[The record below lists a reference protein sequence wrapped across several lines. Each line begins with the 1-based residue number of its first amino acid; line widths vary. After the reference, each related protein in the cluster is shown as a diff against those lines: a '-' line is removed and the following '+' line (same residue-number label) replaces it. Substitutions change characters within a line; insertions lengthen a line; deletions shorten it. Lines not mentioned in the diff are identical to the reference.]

1 MPVSHLLL
9 ALIIMAVWGLNFI
22 AMRWALDAVAPMT
35 FAALRFFVVLVPLIF
50 FVPRPKVPLRLLLGY
65 ASSSF
70 SLQFCL
76 IFLAV
81 SINMPVGLIS
91 LVVQGQVFFSIGL
104 AILIYRDRP
113 SRWQIIGVSV
123 GTLGIAAV
131 GADLGQTMPLLAF
144 IVTLCG
150 ALSWAV
156 GNTFVKA
163 MGPVSAISLV
173 VWASLIA
180 VATLIPVSLVI
191 EGTASWG
198 VALRLLAQGDLVFW
212 GSLLFNGFGAS
223 LLGYGGWSWLLRRH
237 ATALIAP
244 FTLLVPVFGLGSA
257 AIILGEELRPGSWPG
272 IIMVFV
278 GLGLSQVSDPRSWP
292 LWRRSGN

>member
-22 AMRWALDAVAPMT
+22 AMRWALDSVAPIT
-35 FAALRFFVVLVPLIF
+35 FAALRFSMVLVPLIF
-50 FVPRPKVPLRLLLGY
+50 FIPRPKVPLRLLLGY

-76 IFLAV
+76 LFLAV
-81 SINMPVGLIS
+81 SLSMPVGLTS
-91 LVVQGQVFFSIGL
+91 LVVQGQVFFSIVL
-104 AILIYRDRP
+104 AIVMHRDRP

-131 GADLGQTMPLLAF
+131 GADIGQTMPLLAF
-144 IVTLCG
+144 MVTLAG
-150 ALSWAV
+150 AFCWAV

-163 MGPVSAISLV
+163 MGSVDAISLV

-180 VATLIPVSLVI
+180 ALTLIPVSLLI
-191 EGTASWG
+191 EGSASWG
-198 VALRLLAQGDLVFW
+198 IALNLLVQGDLIFW
-212 GSLLFNGFGAS
+212 GSLLFNAFGAS

-237 ATALIAP
+237 PTALVAP
-244 FTLLVPVFGLGSA
+244 FTLLVPIFGLASA
-257 AIILGEELRPGSWPG
+257 DLILGETLRPTSWPG
-272 IIMVFV
+272 IVLVFL
-278 GLGLSQVSDPRSWP
+278 GLGLTQVRDLRSW
-292 LWRRSGN
+292 LFWRRRGI

>member
-1 MPVSHLLL
+1 MPLSHLLL

-237 ATALIAP
+237 PTALIAP

>member
-1 MPVSHLLL
+1 MPLSHLLL
-9 ALIIMAVWGLNFI
+9 AMIIMAVWGLNFI
-22 AMRWALDAVAPMT
+22 AMRWALDDVAPLT
-35 FAALRFFVVLVPLIF
+35 FAALRFSMVLVPLIF

-76 IFLAV
+76 LFLAV
-81 SINMPVGLIS
+81 SINMPVGLTS
-91 LVVQGQVFFSIGL
+91 LVVQGQVFFSIIL
-104 AILIYRDRP
+104 AILMHRDRP
-113 SRWQIIGVSV
+113 TRWQIIGVSV

-131 GADLGQTMPLLAF
+131 GADIGQTMPLLAF
-144 IVTLCG
+144 MVTLC
-150 ALSWAV
+150 AAFCWAV

-163 MGPVSAISLV
+163 MGPVDAISLV

-180 VATLIPVSLVI
+180 SLTLIPISLAI
-191 EGTASWG
+191 EGTAPWA
-198 VALRLLAQGDLVFW
+198 VALSLLAQGDLVFW
-212 GSLLFNGFGAS
+212 GSLLFNAFGAS

-237 ATALIAP
+237 PTALVAP

-257 AIILGEELRPGSWPG
+257 AVILGEGLRPSSWPG

-278 GLGLSQVSDPRSWP
+278 GLGLTQVRDLRSW
-292 LWRRSGN
+292 LFWRRRGI

>member
-198 VALRLLAQGDLVFW
+198 VALTLLAQGDLVFW

-237 ATALIAP
+237 PTALIAP

>member
-198 VALRLLAQGDLVFW
+198 VALKLLAQGDLVFW

-237 ATALIAP
+237 PTALIAP

>member
-22 AMRWALDAVAPMT
+22 AMRWALDDVAPLT
-35 FAALRFFVVLVPLIF
+35 FAALRFSMVLVPMIF

-76 IFLAV
+76 LFIAV
-81 SINMPVGLIS
+81 AINMPVGLTS
-91 LVVQGQVFFSIGL
+91 LVVQGQVFFTIVL
-104 AILIYRDRP
+104 AMLMHQDRP
-113 SRWQIIGVSV
+113 TRWQIIGVSV

-131 GADLGQTMPLLAF
+131 GADIGQTMPLLAF
-144 IVTLCG
+144 MVTLC
-150 ALSWAV
+150 AAFCWAV

-163 MGPVSAISLV
+163 MGPVDAISLV

-180 VATLIPVSLVI
+180 SLTLIPISLVI
-191 EGTASWG
+191 EGTAPWG

-212 GSLLFNGFGAS
+212 GSLLFNAFGAS

-237 ATALIAP
+237 PTALVAP

-257 AIILGEELRPGSWPG
+257 AVILGEGLLPSSWPG
-272 IIMVFV
+272 IIMVFI
-278 GLGLSQVSDPRSWP
+278 GLGLTQVRDLRSW
-292 LWRRSGN
+292 LFWRRRGI

>member
-22 AMRWALDAVAPMT
+22 AMRWALDDVAPLT
-35 FAALRFFVVLVPLIF
+35 FAALRFSMVLVPMIF

-76 IFLAV
+76 LFIAV
-81 SINMPVGLIS
+81 AINMPVGLTS
-91 LVVQGQVFFSIGL
+91 LVVQGQVFFTIVL
-104 AILIYRDRP
+104 AMLMHQDRP
-113 SRWQIIGVSV
+113 TRWQIIGVSV

-131 GADLGQTMPLLAF
+131 GADIGQTMPLLAF
-144 IVTLCG
+144 MVTVC
-150 ALSWAV
+150 AAFCWAV

-163 MGPVSAISLV
+163 MGPVDAISLV

-180 VATLIPVSLVI
+180 SLTLIPISLVI
-191 EGTASWG
+191 EGTAPWG

-212 GSLLFNGFGAS
+212 GSLLFNAFGAS

-237 ATALIAP
+237 PTALVAP

-257 AIILGEELRPGSWPG
+257 AVILGEGLLPSSWPG
-272 IIMVFV
+272 IIMVFI
-278 GLGLSQVSDPRSWP
+278 GLGLTQVRDLRSW
-292 LWRRSGN
+292 LFWRRRGI

>member
-237 ATALIAP
+237 PTALIAP

>member
-91 LVVQGQVFFSIGL
+91 LVVQGQVFFSIVL

-198 VALRLLAQGDLVFW
+198 VALKLLAQGDLVFW

-237 ATALIAP
+237 PTALIAP

>member
-1 MPVSHLLL
+1 L

-237 ATALIAP
+237 PTALIAP

>member
-22 AMRWALDAVAPMT
+22 AMRWALDEVAPLT
-35 FAALRFFVVLVPLIF
+35 FAALRFSVVLLPFIF
-50 FVPRPKVPLRLLLGY
+50 FVPRPKVPLRLLFGY

-76 IFLAV
+76 LFLAV

-91 LVVQGQVFFSIGL
+91 LVVQGQVFFTIAL
-104 AILIYRDRP
+104 AVLMHRDRP

-131 GADLGQTMPLLAF
+131 GADVGQTMPLLAF
-144 IVTLCG
+144 MVTLCA
-150 ALSWAV
+150 ALCWAV

-163 MGPVSAISLV
+163 MGPVNAISLV

-180 VATLIPVSLVI
+180 AATLIPVSLVI
-191 EGTASWG
+191 EGTAPWG
-198 VALRLLAQGDLVFW
+198 VALRC
-212 GSLLFNGFGAS
+212 SGAACY
-223 LLGYGGWSWLLRRH
+223 L
-237 ATALIAP
+237 TALGRAYWATVAGRGCCADIRLLLSRRLRCSCQSSGLDRLQSFWEKGCGPAAGRESLWC
-244 FTLLVPVFGLGSA
+244 LLVSA
-257 AIILGEELRPGSWPG
+257 
-272 IIMVFV
+272 
-278 GLGLSQVSDPRSWP
+278 
-292 LWRRSGN
+292 